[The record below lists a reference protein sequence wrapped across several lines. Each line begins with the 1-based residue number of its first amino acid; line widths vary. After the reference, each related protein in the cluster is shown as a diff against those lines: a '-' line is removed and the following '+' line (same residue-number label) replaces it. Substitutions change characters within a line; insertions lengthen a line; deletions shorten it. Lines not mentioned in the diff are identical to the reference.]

1 MRLISYIVKFEH
13 TVPSRHFSSSIIIWY
28 LQSISHDD
36 FNFFIAEEIM
46 KSQLNNGIVVT
57 GVLVGNLNLDLK
69 SNAKVVSD
77 TSSYI

>member
-1 MRLISYIVKFEH
+1 MPLPYVQTVRTIPTLQQLNYYTILLLISH
-13 TVPSRHFSSSIIIWY
+13 N
-28 LQSISHDD
+28 D